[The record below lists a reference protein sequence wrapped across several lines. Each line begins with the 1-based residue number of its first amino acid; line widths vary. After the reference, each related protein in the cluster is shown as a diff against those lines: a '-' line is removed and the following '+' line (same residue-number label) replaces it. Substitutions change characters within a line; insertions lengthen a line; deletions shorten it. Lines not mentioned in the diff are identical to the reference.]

1 MANLSTAQSVEV
13 LFEKALETYE
23 HQVQMLDL
31 VDVFTPDPAAFQNS
45 SNVIWRPKQQHA
57 PIKDG
62 WNLTNMFGDVIEE
75 YYPATLEDPHND
87 AFQLRADD
95 LRDMRF
101 WERRGVQSGLQQ
113 ATYLNQNLAEL
124 VARQGSLF
132 YRSNDTN
139 GYNFVG
145 TGQTLLNERQI
156 HSPMRCYVL
165 NERDRQVY
173 AQDLAERGT
182 LSGRPEDSY
191 RTGQIGREVAQF
203 DVYSGSYLPTL
214 AGGASPDTTVT
225 GNQSFVPEGTTTVGA
240 AMINVDYRVATIPVA
255 DNRMYNVG
263 DKIMFTN
270 VTGLPLGPVRALGLA
285 DKTDTGQP
293 MTFTV
298 AAKPATGQTMID
310 IYPKPIA
317 LDDTALDA
325 EQRAV
330 ANINTT
336 IKNNATVVRLN
347 IDASARVNIFWA
359 KDSIEVIGGD
369 APIELLA
376 EFGGQ
381 QVISSTMSNGQK
393 MYMAYDGDID
403 TLTFKCRLFT
413 WWGLVNKN
421 PMGNGVGI
429 RF

>member
-1 MANLSTAQSVEV
+1 M
-13 LFEKALETYE
+13 
-23 HQVQMLDL
+23 QMLDL

-45 SNVIWRPKQQHA
+45 SNIIWRPKQQHA
-57 PIKDG
+57 PIKEG
-62 WNLTNMFGDVIEE
+62 WDLSNMFGDVIEE
-75 YYPATLEDPHND
+75 YYPATLETPRND

-101 WERRGVQSGLQQ
+101 WERRGEQSGMQQ
-113 ATYLNQNLAEL
+113 ATFLNQRLAQL
-124 VARQGSLF
+124 VANQGSLF
-132 YRSNDTN
+132 YRSNETN

-145 TGQTLLNERQI
+145 TAQTLLNERQVY
-156 HSPMRCYVL
+156 SPMRCFVL

-191 RTGQIGREVAQF
+191 RTGMIGKEVAQF
-203 DVYSGSYLPTL
+203 DIYSGSYLPTL
-214 AGGASPDTTVT
+214 SGGASPDTTVSSD
-225 GNQSFVPEGTTTVGA
+225 QSFEPEGTTTVGGA
-240 AMINVDYRVATIPVA
+240 TVNVDYRVATITVA
-255 DNRMYNVG
+255 DNSQYNVG
-263 DKIMFTN
+263 DKIKFTN
-270 VTGLPLGPVRALGLA
+270 TTGTPIGDVRALGMG
-285 DKTDTGQP
+285 DKTDTGQA

-298 AAKPATGQTMID
+298 VSKPATGQTMMD

-317 LDDTALDA
+317 LDDTSNLDA
-325 EQRAV
+325 EQLAV
-330 ANINTT
+330 ANVNTT
-336 IKNNATVVRLN
+336 IKSGATVTRLN
-347 IDASARVNIFWA
+347 TDASARVNIFWA

-381 QVISSTMSNGQK
+381 QVISSTMSNGQR

-421 PMGNGVGI
+421 PMANGVGI
-429 RF
+429 RFS

>member
-1 MANLSTAQSVEV
+1 MASLSTAKSVEV

-23 HQVQMLDL
+23 HQMQMLDL
-31 VDVFTPDPAAFQNS
+31 VDTFTPDPAAFQNS
-45 SNVIWRPKQQHA
+45 SNIIWRPKQQHA
-57 PIKDG
+57 PIKEG
-62 WNLTNMFGDVIEE
+62 WDLTDSFGDVIEE
-75 YYPATLEDPHND
+75 YYPATLQPPRND

-101 WERRGVQSGLQQ
+101 WERRGEQSGMQQ
-113 ATYLNQNLAEL
+113 ATFLNQNLAQL
-124 VARQGSLF
+124 VATQGSLF
-132 YRSNDTN
+132 YRSNTTN
-139 GYNFVG
+139 GYDFVG

-156 HSPMRCYVL
+156 YSPMRCFVL

-173 AQDLAERGT
+173 ANDLAERGT

-191 RTGQIGREVAQF
+191 KTGMIGKEVAQF

-214 AGGASPDTTVT
+214 PGGAAIDTTVT
-225 GNQSFVPEGTTTVGA
+225 GNQSFRPEGTTTVGA
-240 AMINVDYRVATIPVA
+240 ATVNVDYRSANIPVA
-255 DNRMYNVG
+255 ASASYNVG
-263 DKIMFTN
+263 DKIKFVNT
-270 VTGLPLGPVRALGLA
+270 TGGDVRAVGLA
-285 DKTDTGQP
+285 DKTDTGQA
-293 MTFTV
+293 MTFTIT
-298 AAKPATGQTMID
+298 AKPTATMITVS
-310 IYPKPIA
+310 PKPIA
-317 LDDTALDA
+317 LDDTSNLSA
-325 EQRAV
+325 EELAV

-336 IKNNATVVRLN
+336 IKNAAKVTRLN
-347 IDASARVNIFWA
+347 SDALARVNIFWA

-381 QVISSTMSNGQK
+381 QVISSAMSNGQK

>member
-1 MANLSTAQSVEV
+1 MANLSTAKSVEV

-23 HQVQMLDL
+23 HQMQMLDL

-45 SNVIWRPKQQHA
+45 SNIIWRPVQQHA

-62 WNLTNMFGDVIEE
+62 WDLSAAGTFGDVIEE
-75 YYPATLEDPHND
+75 YYPATLETPHND

-95 LRDMRF
+95 LRDSVF
-101 WERRGVQSGLQQ
+101 WERRGIESGRQQ

-124 VARQGSLF
+124 VAQQGSLF
-132 YRSNDTN
+132 YRSNTAL
-139 GYNFVG
+139 GYDFVG
-145 TGQTLLNERQI
+145 NAQTLLNERQV
-156 HSPMRCYVL
+156 SSDMRCYVL

-173 AQDLAERGT
+173 ARELADRETIAGRAEDAYA
-182 LSGRPEDSY
+182 SGM
-191 RTGQIGREVAQF
+191 IGKNVADF
-203 DVYSGSYLPTL
+203 DIYSGSYLPTL
-214 AGGASPDTTVT
+214 TGGASPDTTVT
-225 GNQSFVPEGTTTVGA
+225 GNQSFMPEGTTTIGA
-240 AMINVDYRVATIPVA
+240 ATVNVDYRLANIPVA
-255 DNRMYNVG
+255 ASASYNVG
-263 DKIMFTN
+263 DKIKFTN
-270 VTGLPLGPVRALGLA
+270 TTGTPLGDVTAVGLA
-285 DKTDTGQP
+285 DKTDTGQA

-298 AAKPATGQTMID
+298 VAKPSGTMISV
-310 IYPKPIA
+310 YPKPIA
-317 LDDTALDA
+317 LDDSTLDA
-325 EQRAV
+325 EELAS

-336 IKNNATVVRLN
+336 IKNSATVVRLN
-347 IDASARVNIFWA
+347 VDASARVNIFWA
-359 KDSIEVIGGD
+359 KDSIEIIGGD

-381 QVISSTMSNGQK
+381 QVISSAMSNGQK

-421 PMGNGVGI
+421 PMANGVGI

>member
-1 MANLSTAQSVEV
+1 MANLSTAKSVEV

-23 HQVQMLDL
+23 HQMQMLDL

-45 SNVIWRPKQQHA
+45 SNIIWRPKQQHA
-57 PIKDG
+57 PVIEG
-62 WNLTNMFGDVIEE
+62 WDMTGMFGDVIEE
-75 YYPATLEDPHND
+75 YYPATLENPRND

-101 WERRGVQSGLQQ
+101 WERRGEQSGMQQ
-113 ATYLNQNLAEL
+113 ATFLNSRLAQL
-124 VARQGSLF
+124 VANQGSLF
-132 YRSNDTN
+132 YRSNTTN
-139 GYNFVG
+139 GYEFVG
-145 TGQTLLNERQI
+145 QAQTLLNERQI
-156 HSPMRCYVL
+156 YSPMRCFVL
-165 NERDRQVY
+165 NERDRQTY
-173 AQDLAERGT
+173 ATDLAERET
-182 LSGRPEDSY
+182 LDKRPEHAY
-191 RTGQIGREVAQF
+191 ATGMIGKNVAQF

-214 AGGASPDTTVT
+214 SGGASPDTAVN
-225 GNQSFVPEGTTTVGA
+225 GNQSFEPEGTTTVGGA
-240 AMINVDYRVATIPVA
+240 TVNVDYRVARIPV
-255 DNRMYNVG
+255 DSNTMYNVG
-263 DKIMFTN
+263 DKIKFTN
-270 VTGLPLGPVRALGLA
+270 TTGTPLGDVLALGLA
-285 DKTDTGQP
+285 DKTNTAQP

-298 AAKPATGQTMID
+298 TGKTGSNMID
-310 IYPKPIA
+310 VYPKPIA
-317 LDDTALDA
+317 ADDSALEA
-325 EQRAV
+325 EQLAV

-336 IKNNATVVRLN
+336 IKNDATVTRLN
-347 IDASARVNIFWA
+347 VDASARVNIFWA

-381 QVISSTMSNGQK
+381 QVISSAMSNGQK

-421 PMGNGVGI
+421 PMGNGVGV

>member
-23 HQVQMLDL
+23 HQMQLLDL

-45 SNVIWRPKQQHA
+45 SNIIWRPRQQHA
-57 PIKDG
+57 PIKEG
-62 WNLTNMFGDVIEE
+62 WDLSNMFGDVIEE
-75 YYPATLEDPHND
+75 YYPATLETPRND

-101 WERRGVQSGLQQ
+101 WERRGIQSGMQQ
-113 ATYLNQNLAEL
+113 ATFLNQRLANL
-124 VARQGSLF
+124 VATQGSLF
-132 YRSNDTN
+132 YRSNTDN
-139 GYNFVG
+139 GYRFVG
-145 TGQTLLNERQI
+145 EAQTLLNERQVY
-156 HSPMRCYVL
+156 SPMRCFVL

-173 AQDLAERGT
+173 AQDLADRET
-182 LSGRPEDSY
+182 LDMRPEHAYS
-191 RTGQIGREVAQF
+191 TGMIGKNVADF

-214 AGGASPDTTVT
+214 EGGATPDTDVN
-225 GNQSFVPEGTTTVGA
+225 GNQSFEPEGTTTTGGA
-240 AMINVDYRVATIPVA
+240 TVNVDYRVARIPVD
-255 DNRMYNVG
+255 DNSSYNVG
-263 DKIMFTN
+263 DRIKFTN
-270 VTGLPLGPVRALGLA
+270 TTGTTTGDIQSIGLA
-285 DKTDTGQP
+285 DKTPTGQA
-293 MTFTV
+293 MTFV
-298 AAKPATGQTMID
+298 IVAKPTGTTMID

-317 LDDTALDA
+317 NDDASLDD
-325 EQRAV
+325 EQKAFS
-330 ANINTT
+330 NINTT
-336 IKNNATVVRLN
+336 INDDATVTRLN
-347 IDASARVNIFWA
+347 TDTSARVNIFWS

-393 MYMAYDGDID
+393 MYMAYDGDIE
-403 TLTFKCRLFT
+403 TLTFQCRLFT

-421 PMGNGVGI
+421 PMANGVGI

>member
-23 HQVQMLDL
+23 HQMQMLDL

-45 SNVIWRPKQQHA
+45 SNIIWRPKQQHA
-57 PIKDG
+57 PIKEG
-62 WNLTNMFGDVIEE
+62 WDLSNMFGDVIEE
-75 YYPATLEDPHND
+75 YYPATLETPRND

-101 WERRGVQSGLQQ
+101 WERRGIQSGLQQ
-113 ATYLNQNLAEL
+113 ATFLNNRLARL
-124 VARQGSLF
+124 VANQGSLF
-132 YRSNDTN
+132 YRSNTTN
-139 GYNFVG
+139 GYEFVG
-145 TGQTLLNERQI
+145 QAQTLLNERQI
-156 HSPMRCYVL
+156 YSPMRCFVL

-173 AQDLAERGT
+173 ATELADRET
-182 LSGRPEDSY
+182 LDNRPEQAY
-191 RTGQIGREVAQF
+191 ATGMIGRNVANF
-203 DVYSGSYLPTL
+203 DIYSGSYLPTL
-214 AGGASPDTTVT
+214 TGGASPETAVNGD
-225 GNQSFVPEGTTTVGA
+225 QSFEPEGTTTTGGA
-240 AMINVDYRVATIPVA
+240 TVNVDYRTARIPVDA
-255 DNRMYNVG
+255 NTSYNIG
-263 DKIMFTN
+263 DKIKFTN
-270 VTGLPLGPVRALGLA
+270 TTGTPLGDVNALGLA

-298 AAKPATGQTMID
+298 VGKPMGTTMLD

-317 LDDTALDA
+317 NDDSDLDA
-325 EQRAV
+325 EQKAV
-330 ANINTT
+330 SNINTT
-336 IKNNATVVRLN
+336 IKDDATVTRLN
-347 IDASARVNIFWA
+347 TDASARVNIFWA

-381 QVISSTMSNGQK
+381 QVISSAMSNGQK

-429 RF
+429 RAA